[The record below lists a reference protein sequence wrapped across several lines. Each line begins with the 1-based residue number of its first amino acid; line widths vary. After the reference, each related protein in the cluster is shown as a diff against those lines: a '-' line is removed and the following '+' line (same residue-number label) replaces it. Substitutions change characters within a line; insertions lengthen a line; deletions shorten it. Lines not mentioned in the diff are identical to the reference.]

1 METGQGISAQEDLI
15 TRLAHF
21 AGELGR
27 RRVWR
32 TALAYGAS
40 VFVLLQVGEI
50 VFPAFG
56 APDWALRALVVA
68 SFLFFPLVLC
78 LAWVF
83 DITPRGIRKALG
95 VQHRDGVALGPG
107 LALPRLAL
115 LAVTFATVGG
125 MGWWTVQEAVGR
137 GNVTAQAAEP
147 GPALAAGTAEQ
158 PLTVRSLAVLPL
170 DDFSE
175 EEGGESFTAG
185 LHEEII
191 SQLSR
196 AGTARVVSRTSVVQY
211 DRSGKTMPT
220 IARDLGADAVLEGSV
235 FRSGDRVRITV
246 QLIHGPTD
254 THLWAESYEGS
265 SMDAIAFQA
274 DVAERIAAEIQEK
287 IAGGKDAA
295 PQAPRVAEGVAVP
308 DEFHQARRDE
318 SIGTPEALAS
328 AIQHYQNVLRE
339 DSSFAPAQR
348 GLAKARIRME
358 ASPEASERVD
368 VKERIEGA
376 RRMAVAAHFG
386 DAEGILLE
394 VARHPE
400 ASEEAWQALEQIKTI
415 RGDFEGILELRLQ
428 RLEAGRSD
436 SLTSVAVH
444 SLRTQLQEGGEAG
457 FWAWKI
463 RELEKQAAAGV
474 EVSPVEMAR
483 ARVGIGDVESALPYL
498 EQAVAERDRNLVTL
512 WVDPAWDA
520 LRADPRFRAVLNR
533 ARKSDPGGG
542 FPRPDL
548 PWPIP

>member
-1 METGQGISAQEDLI
+1 METGQGVSAQEDLI
-15 TRLAHF
+15 TRLAQF

-56 APDWALRALVVA
+56 APDWALRVLVVA
-68 SFLFFPLVLC
+68 SFLFFPVALC

-83 DITPRGIRKALG
+83 DITPRGIRKTLG
-95 VQHRDGVALGPG
+95 VQHRDGGVLGPG

-115 LAVTFATVGG
+115 LAVTLATVGG
-125 MGWWTVQEAVGR
+125 MGWWTVQEAMGS
-137 GNVTAQAAEP
+137 GNRATQGVEP
-147 GPALAAGTAEQ
+147 GSAVAAGTTEQ
-158 PLTVRSLAVLPL
+158 PLPVGSLAVLPL

-196 AGTARVVSRTSVVQY
+196 VGTARVVSRTSVVQY
-211 DRSGKTMPT
+211 DRSGKTMPS
-220 IARDLGADAVLEGSV
+220 IARDLGVDAVLEGSV

-254 THLWAESYEGS
+254 THLWAESYEGTS
-265 SMDAIAFQA
+265 EDAIAFQA
-274 DVAERIAAEIQEK
+274 EVAGKIAEEIQKK
-287 IAGGKDAA
+287 IAGGKGSA
-295 PQAPRVAEGVAVP
+295 PQGPRVAERVAVP
-308 DEFHQARRDE
+308 GEFQQARRDE
-318 SIGTPEALAS
+318 SIGSPEALAS
-328 AIQHYQNVLRE
+328 AIRHYQNVLRE
-339 DSSFAPAQR
+339 DSSFTPAQR
-348 GLAKARIRME
+348 GLASARLRME
-358 ASPEASERVD
+358 ALPETSEAVD
-368 VKERIEGA
+368 VKRRIEGA

-386 DAEGILLE
+386 DAEGILLD
-394 VARHPE
+394 VARDPE

-428 RLEAGRSD
+428 RLETGHSD
-436 SLTSVAVH
+436 SLTSVALH
-444 SLRTQLQEGGEAG
+444 SLRTQLQEGGESE
-457 FWAWKI
+457 FWAWKM
-463 RELEKQAAAGV
+463 REMERQAEAGV

-483 ARVGIGDVESALPYL
+483 ARVGIGDMESALPYL

-533 ARKSDPGGG
+533 ARKSGPGGG
-542 FPRPDL
+542 FPQPDP